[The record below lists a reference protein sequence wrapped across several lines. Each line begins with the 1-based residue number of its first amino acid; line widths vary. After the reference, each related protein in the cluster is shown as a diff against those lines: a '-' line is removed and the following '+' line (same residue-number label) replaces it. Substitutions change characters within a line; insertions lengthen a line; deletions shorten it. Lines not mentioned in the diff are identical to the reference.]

1 MQPRSESIHEGTRAR
16 RSRVW
21 LHAAAMGAS
30 LGHATV
36 ASAGAGAPPSY
47 GHDLVTVGAPGN
59 RAALE
64 SERYYGSAVAGFPNL
79 GQVNYEYRISR
90 TETTVNQWIDFV
102 RVAYPFAEEAGFP
115 RGSSLFAGT
124 HIYSDTPPNQPNAV
138 WHVTPGTNQL
148 ATTMSFRFAAW
159 YCNWLHNGRPTT
171 NLTAETF
178 TTGAYDNATL
188 TRQSGAQFWIP
199 SLDEWTKATY
209 YDPNRYGAGQEGYW
223 LYPGMSMV
231 PLVGGPPG
239 SPGAQTSAGNWL
251 PNGQLPPNVGSYPS
265 TMSPWGLLDTSGGR
279 YEWTDTTHPLINSFR
294 FFRGQDLGG
303 GIEMPSD
310 RIDSLFSSGFPDF
323 HGVGFRIA
331 SAVPSSGACVPLLVA
346 LGCASFGRRRRVMN

>member
-1 MQPRSESIHEGTRAR
+1 MQPRSESIHAGSRAR
-16 RSRVW
+16 PARAW
-21 LHAAAMGAS
+21 LHAVAMGAS

-47 GHDLVTVGAPGN
+47 GHDFVTVGAPGN

-79 GQVNYEYRISR
+79 GQVNHSFRISR
-90 TETTVNQWIDFV
+90 TETTVNQWFDFV
-102 RVAYPFAEEAGFP
+102 RAAWPVAMQQGYSNNDP
-115 RGSSLFAGT
+115 RFTGG
-124 HIYSDTPPNQPNAV
+124 HIYTDSPQSQPNAV
-138 WHVTPGTNQL
+138 WRVTTGTQSL
-148 ATTMSFRFAAW
+148 ATPMSFRFAAW
-159 YCNWLHNGRPTT
+159 YCNWRHNGSPTT

-188 TRQSGAQFWIP
+188 TRQPGAQFWIP

-251 PNGQLPPNVGSYPS
+251 PSGQLPPDVGSYPGV
-265 TMSPWGLLDTSGGR
+265 MSPWGLLDSSGGVSE
-279 YEWTDTTHPLINSFR
+279 YTDTRDPTLSTALYV
-294 FFRGQDLGG
+294 RGTNLGASM
-303 GIEMPSD
+303 IQD
-310 RIDSLFSSGFPDF
+310 RIDRLIPFGSYDG
-323 HGVGFRIA
+323 GGWGFRIA
-331 SAVPSSGACVPLLVA
+331 SAIPSPATCFPA
-346 LGCASFGRRRRVMN
+346 LCLIAWRARRSSPGFCA